1 MTVDQQPHGLVDRF
15 REYASPRQW
24 AVDANDGIIAT
35 AGLLEGF
42 AGAGADDALLLTAAS
57 AMIVAGALGLGGAKW
72 SEEATELDAQRA
84 LIAEEEAQLAENPEN
99 ELAELVAFWE
109 LKGLSPELARG
120 VAEEL
125 NARDALAAQLE
136 FEHDI
141 SEPTPSWQPAWAGV
155 TSALAFFVGALI
167 PLLITLFVPVRIE
180 VWAIVLAVIASLVLT
195 SWITART
202 SRIPTRRIVIRSLI
216 VGVGTMGV
224 SYLIGLLIF

>member
-1 MTVDQQPHGLVDRF
+1 MDRSGATLGERI

-42 AGAGADDALLLTAAS
+42 AGAGADDAVLLTAAS

-84 LIAEEEAQLAENPEN
+84 LIAEEEAQLAANPDTELE
-99 ELAELVAFWE
+99 ELAEFWE
-109 LKGLSPELARG
+109 RKGLSPDLARR

-125 NARDALAAQLE
+125 SAHDALAAQLE

-155 TSALAFFVGALI
+155 TSGVAFFVGALI
-167 PLLITLFVPVRIE
+167 PLFITLFVPVRIE
-180 VWAIVLAVIASLVLT
+180 VWAIVLAVVVSLMLT
-195 SWITART
+195 SWIAART
-202 SRIPTRRIVIRSLI
+202 SRIPVRRTLIRSLI
-216 VGVGTMGV
+216 VGVGTMAI
-224 SYLIGLLIF
+224 SYLVGLLLF